1 MPARSP
7 RNGLPTRRGFSTRAV
22 VRKSITAVATASGSR
37 SVSARRAGGVTT
49 SSYGSCCSVNG
60 RGGGRR
66 RCRGQ
71 RRRWH
76 RRHRPRGC
84 RPSASGS
91 LRTAMVSSSSARS
104 AGLITTAASRPLRV
118 MMTRSCW
125 CSTRSTTSD
134 RWSRTERSG
143 SAVVMDTIVA
153 HRQPDVHALVP
164 DPRSRP
170 PHPDY
175 PGGTSD
181 RLRPLRSRRARAP
194 RPAPADWPW
203 LGRVPMQFAIPL
215 LAQALIGTGPYV
227 ADKRSDFNR
236 HPDRPIPVR
245 RPPRRGPTILGLPR

>member
-49 SSYGSCCSVNG
+49 SSYGSCFVNG
-60 RGGGRR
+60 QGGGRR
-66 RCRGQ
+66 QCRGQ
-71 RRRWH
+71 HRRWH

-84 RPSASGS
+84 RPVPRSRSE
-91 LRTAMVSSSSARS
+91 RRWFPSSSARS

-134 RWSRTERSG
+134 RWSRTDRSG

-153 HRQPDVHALVP
+153 HWQPDVHAPVP
-164 DPRSRP
+164 DPRSP
-170 PHPDY
+170 TAQDY
-175 PGGTSD
+175 PGALD
-181 RLRPLRSRRARAP
+181 RLRSLRSRRAQTP
-194 RPAPADWPW
+194 RPAPADWP
-203 LGRVPMQFAIPL
+203 
-215 LAQALIGTGPYV
+215 
-227 ADKRSDFNR
+227 S
-236 HPDRPIPVR
+236 
-245 RPPRRGPTILGLPR
+245 